1 MRQAQVNKFITNVYT
16 YFKTAINLAV
26 FYKMMTEMIA
36 IRLEKKL
43 NDQLEERLKIEKTTR
58 SNYIRAAIM
67 EKLNKNKEAT
77 QLKKKS
83 SCSEICW
90 NFTASGRW

>member
-1 MRQAQVNKFITNVYT
+1 
-16 YFKTAINLAV
+16 
-26 FYKMMTEMIA
+26 MTEMIA

-77 QLKKKS
+77 QLKKNQAALKFAGILQLPEDGKTDRERIAEYLES
-83 SCSEICW
+83 KYL
-90 NFTASGRW
+90 